1 VALGLGQGGE
11 GVENLMSQKKRLSS
25 SGAGSGGISP
35 SMITATKKP
44 KNQQQTTLLEQFE
57 KNGKAGMVAD
67 ENSADV
73 MFMDGVEDHLA
84 STGSYP
90 AGPASAV
97 ILSNSPVVGTTANL
111 SRKKATPPQPTKKLV
126 IKPFKGTF
134 TCELDS

>member
-1 VALGLGQGGE
+1 
-11 GVENLMSQKKRLSS
+11 MSQKKRLSS
-25 SGAGSGGISP
+25 SSSGGSGGISP
-35 SMITATKKP
+35 SMISATKKS
-44 KNQQQTTLLEQFE
+44 KNQQQTSILDQFE
-57 KNGKAGMVAD
+57 KNGKTGMVVD
-67 ENSADV
+67 ENHADV

-97 ILSNSPVVGTTANL
+97 TLSNSPVVGTTANL

-134 TCELDS
+134 TFN

>member
-1 VALGLGQGGE
+1 
-11 GVENLMSQKKRLSS
+11 MSQKKRLSS
-25 SGAGSGGISP
+25 SGSSGGGSGGLSPNMIS
-35 SMITATKKP
+35 ATKKA

-57 KNGKAGMVAD
+57 KNGKVGMAMED
-67 ENSADV
+67 SHGDM

-97 ILSNSPVVGTTANL
+97 TLSSSPVVGTTANL

-126 IKPFKGTF
+126 IKPFKGTLAR
-134 TCELDS
+134 ELLVFVAGGS